1 MARLNWTRDQL
12 LVAFNLY
19 FRIPF
24 GRMHGKNPEIIQLA
38 NYIGRTPDA
47 LAMKLCNLASLDPEE
62 QARKIKGLKGAS
74 QLDRE
79 IWAEFHSNW
88 EQLAFESEIAIRH
101 FSTATPE
108 ELERIPVK
116 PLGATEAIRKT
127 RVRLVQRFFRQA
139 VLSSYGSRCAVC
151 LIPERRLLIASHI
164 IPWRDNEER
173 RADPSNGLSLCS
185 LHDRAFDQGLISV
198 DDSLRLLVSYRLKT
212 KDAVSVQRAAFHD
225 LEGQTLC
232 QPLRFDPDPAA
243 LEYHRSKIFE
253 QRT

>member
-12 LVAFNLY
+12 LIAFNLY

-38 NYIGRTPDA
+38 NSIGRTPDA
-47 LAMKLCNLASLDPEE
+47 LAMKLCNIASLDPAE

-74 QLDRE
+74 QLDRA
-79 IWAEFHSNW
+79 IWDEFHSNW
-88 EQLAFESEIAIRH
+88 EQLAFESEVAKRR
-101 FSTATPE
+101 FSTAMPSSMENIPDTPFG
-108 ELERIPVK
+108 P
-116 PLGATEAIRKT
+116 TQTIRET

-139 VLSSYGSRCAVC
+139 VMSGYGSRCAVC
-151 LIPERRLLIASHI
+151 FLAERRLLIASHI

-198 DDSLRLLVSYRLKT
+198 DESLRLLVSSRLKT
-212 KDAVSVQRAAFHD
+212 KDAVSVHRAAFLD
-225 LEGQTLC
+225 LEGQPLC
-232 QPLRFDPDPAA
+232 RPLRFDPDPAA
-243 LEYHRSKIFE
+243 LEYHRSMIFE